1 MQVTMDGTCRYAGH
15 KIINYKDGRTFASL
29 SVVDE
34 KNQPLNVFCPGTVIS
49 TLQDCTF
56 GDELQLVFTVN
67 QFNNNLN
74 LRCLEVLRCV
84 R

>member
-1 MQVTMDGTCRYAGH
+1 MVLASMQVIRLS
-15 KIINYKDGRTFASL
+15 IIKMVVLLPVCQL
-29 SVVDE
+29 SMR
-34 KNQPLNVFCPGTVIS
+34 KNQPLNVFCPGTVIP

-56 GDELQLVFTVN
+56 GDELQLVFAVN